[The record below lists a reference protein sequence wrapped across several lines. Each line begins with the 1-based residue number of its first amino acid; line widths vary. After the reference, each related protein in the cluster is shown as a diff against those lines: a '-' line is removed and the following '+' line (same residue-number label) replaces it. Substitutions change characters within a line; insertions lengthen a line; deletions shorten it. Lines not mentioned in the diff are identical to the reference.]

1 MRKTFIPYILLTFM
15 IVMLSNCKKY
25 PEGGFVNQ
33 TRKHLFGGNDV
44 GDSKTWKLKLYEVNG
59 IDSTYLIQG
68 ANSIPDFYEK
78 FVTFTYSEKGDPSV
92 GYQANTYI
100 CDYQGKFDDVYK
112 QLTLA
117 ILHRPINKEDSL
129 QCKTM
134 NGVQY
139 CGRNLFYPEFNN
151 SNKLWD
157 IKKLTKKECI
167 LESTF
172 KLKHSYKII
181 LSQ

>member
-1 MRKTFIPYILLTFM
+1 MKYNVLIYIFLLFA
-15 IVMLSNCKKY
+15 LSTCKKY

-33 TRKHLFGGNDV
+33 TRKHLFGGNDA

-78 FVTFTYSEKGDPSV
+78 FMTFTYEGKDPSPT
-92 GYQANTYI
+92 YTANTFL
-100 CDYQGKFDDVYK
+100 YQYGGVFDDTEK
-112 QLTLA
+112 QLTLGYD
-117 ILHRPINKEDSL
+117 PSPKDST
-129 QCKTM
+129 QCKTVD
-134 NGVQY
+134 GTRY
-139 CGRNLFYPEFNN
+139 CCRNLFYPEYNYYG
-151 SNKLWD
+151 KKWD
-157 IKKLTKKECI
+157 IKKLTKKECV

-172 KLKHSYKII
+172 KLKNSYRII